1 MLVRIFLAQR
11 HYSQAVETLSHFRE
25 HLNLPGD
32 IKTTIEWMVLQV
44 VALHYAGKREEA
56 LRVAARLLALTEPE
70 NSIRVSLDAGEPMRQ
85 VLLAL
90 LSALPDDAPAAAAMP
105 FLGGAI
111 SHSYISRISRLL
123 ATFEPEEEKRVLRA
137 CAHLARQQHTQAEPP
152 QAEGQRVESLSRQE
166 QRVLRLLVSGLTY
179 AEMAEAL
186 IVSPNTVKTQ
196 VSSIYRKL
204 GVGRRA
210 KAMAVTAR
218 LRLLSPNL

>member
-1 MLVRIFLAQR
+1 M
-11 HYSQAVETLSHFRE
+11 
-25 HLNLPGD
+25 
-32 IKTTIEWMVLQV
+32 
-44 VALHYAGKREEA
+44 
-56 LRVAARLLALTEPE
+56 
-70 NSIRVSLDAGEPMRQ
+70 
-85 VLLAL
+85 
-90 LSALPDDAPAAAAMP
+90 
-105 FLGGAI
+105 
-111 SHSYISRISRLL
+111 
-123 ATFEPEEEKRVLRA
+123 TFEPEEEKRVLRTG
-137 CAHLARQQHTQAEPP
+137 AHLARQQHTQPEPP

-210 KAMAVTAR
+210 EAIAVTAR

>member
-1 MLVRIFLAQR
+1 M
-11 HYSQAVETLSHFRE
+11 
-25 HLNLPGD
+25 
-32 IKTTIEWMVLQV
+32 LQV

-56 LRVAARLLALTEPE
+56 LRVATRLLALTEPE
-70 NSIRVSLDAGEPMRQ
+70 NSIRVYLDAGEPMRQ

-90 LSALPDDAPAAAAMP
+90 LSALPDDGPGAAAMP
-105 FLGGAI
+105 FLERAV
-111 SHSYISRISRLL
+111 SHSYISRLL
-123 ATFEPEEEKRVLRA
+123 ATFEPKRVLRA
-137 CAHLARQQHTQAEPP
+137 GAHLARQPHTQPEPP

-210 KAMAVTAR
+210 EAIAVTAR